1 MKKTKLL
8 FLVLAVPLLIGC
20 GGSAANKTAKSPKF
34 AKEGEKVEGADFL
47 TKVNDAFNSCAF
59 AKDDLLGSAV
69 AVIKEAG
76 NEKSELV
83 RGGKKVESA
92 QEYGEVNY
100 DVKYDAEHSILR
112 MNAKM
117 TEAEESDNGNT
128 KTSVS
133 AKQEMNRS
141 YEGAQV
147 NGANHLVLIDL
158 NEKSYAS
165 EELISG
171 DKTVAKELDSY
182 VKMMMGMMAYS
193 TFMSPISSYATMS
206 EEQKAKFNFYQTGNV
221 FTYTYEDKV
230 ENNEVK
236 EDETVVRVENES
248 VSKKYQLDFT
258 EGKMAL
264 RTYSEEIGS
273 VEYKVATGEYG
284 VGDIAKEEEKA
295 GMELTYTT
303 KKVSLKNTDLSK
315 FTAIGF

>member
-20 GGSAANKTAKSPKF
+20 GGSAANKSAKSPKF

-69 AVIKEAG
+69 AVIKQSG
-76 NEKSELV
+76 NAKAELV
-83 RGGKKVESA
+83 RGGKKVKSDK
-92 QEYGEVNY
+92 EYGEVNY
-100 DVKYDAEHSILR
+100 DVKFDAEHSILR

-117 TEAEESDNGNT
+117 TEAEENDNGNT
-128 KTSVS
+128 KESVS
-133 AKQEMNRS
+133 AKQEMERS

-158 NEKSYAS
+158 KEKSYTS
-165 EELISG
+165 QELISG

-182 VKMMMGMMAYS
+182 VKLMMSMMAYS
-193 TFMSPISSYATMS
+193 SFMSPIATYATKS
-206 EEQKAKFNFYQTGNV
+206 DEEKAKYNFYQSGNV

-236 EDETVVRVENES
+236 EAETVVRVENES
-248 VSKKYQLDFT
+248 ISRKYQLDFT

-264 RTYSEEIGS
+264 RTYSEEIES
-273 VEYKVATGEYG
+273 VEYKVATSDYG
-284 VGDIAKEEEKA
+284 VGDIAKEEQKQA
-295 GMELTYTT
+295 VELTYTT
-303 KKVSLKNTDLSK
+303 KKVSLKSTNLSK